1 MSEFTGFVH
10 LGFRHI
16 VSLDALDHIL
26 FLLALAAIYQG
37 RDWKGSLWVISA
49 FTVGHSITLAMAA
62 TGTLLI
68 PQRLTE
74 FLIPLTIVAT
84 GLHNIVTRGRGVG
97 IASRYRP
104 LFAGVFGLVH
114 GAGFGGYLQQLFLG
128 SVVGPLRACSST
140 STSGIDKM
148 HETNR
153 CPVSRKSANLTHH
166 VGSHAG
172 RRPMRQVV
180 CQPQVARHVFRF
192 RAPGFRDSKASSPY
206 AAQAAGRSVGS
217 LQSTTVVHGRLYDRL
232 RAPQA
237 ATRQRAGITAL
248 DGRRGAEKTQPRR
261 HARQRRPGSSAEL
274 YGKASI

>member
-37 RDWKGSLWVISA
+37 REWKGSLWVISA

-84 GLHNIVTRGRGVG
+84 GLHNILTRARGAG

-104 LFAGVFGLVH
+104 LFAGGFGLVH

-128 SVVGPLRACSST
+128 SVVGPLFGFNLGIELGQIVVLAAAGAALMGLDRLLSVARVRAPTLSPFGLRVVT
-140 STSGIDKM
+140 
-148 HETNR
+148 
-153 CPVSRKSANLTHH
+153 VSLVVVAVATGMA
-166 VGSHAG
+166 VA
-172 RRPMRQVV
+172 RRPW
-180 CQPQVARHVFRF
+180 
-192 RAPGFRDSKASSPY
+192 
-206 AAQAAGRSVGS
+206 
-217 LQSTTVVHGRLYDRL
+217 
-232 RAPQA
+232 
-237 ATRQRAGITAL
+237 
-248 DGRRGAEKTQPRR
+248 
-261 HARQRRPGSSAEL
+261 
-274 YGKASI
+274 